1 MTEKLKIHVG
11 VCALI
16 AAALM
21 LVNTPMAVIIGVCM
35 VAGGGIEVAREQA
48 EHDAEAAYRR
58 GCEHTARVW
67 ETYLG
72 GGHD

>member
-1 MTEKLKIHVG
+1 MPNKLKIHVG
-11 VCALI
+11 VSALI
-16 AAALM
+16 AGTLM
-21 LVNTPMAVIIGVCM
+21 LIGTPMAVIIGVCM

-48 EHDAEAAYRR
+48 AHDIEDAYRR